1 MRKVVLIQGSTIDS
15 VNLVQTEGSVHNSAD
30 AETIVET
37 ENPKHKKKHGKRKEK
52 VVNF

>member
-1 MRKVVLIQGSTIDS
+1 MRKVVLIQGSATD
-15 VNLVQTEGSVHNSAD
+15 LVSLVETEGSVHNSAD
-30 AETIVET
+30 AEPIVET